1 MFQTELFEATNMK
14 TPNIKKIFYSLLFF
28 MLTITSGASHADDT
42 EIYFSSTSSG
52 SNAAA
57 VRPNILLILDSSGS
71 MGWTTG
77 TFPDTRM
84 EVMREAMLTIINS
97 MEDVNVGLM
106 RFTSSS
112 GGPVLFPITYIDDPA
127 SVVVS
132 EPSDSNPT
140 VTYNISNGNDDAQQK
155 GIGVNASLTD
165 TNLEIA
171 HTPFRAANTNEIE
184 VQQVSAS
191 EDDADAFNGGVS
203 LTQWFWPFPS
213 GNNHDGARFVGL
225 DIDQGATINSATF
238 ELSSKDLGTLTM
250 DLSAEDVDD
259 AQAFTTSAFD
269 ISTRVLT
276 TAKVDNW
283 NVPTTAKVTQDVT
296 AIVKEIV
303 DRPGWASGNA
313 LAIISNDQKN
323 NRRFYSYDKAVSVG
337 DATLAPKLTVDWNN
351 AGSVA
356 SENTIGLRFS
366 AVDIPQGA
374 TITSAKLILTS
385 KDERSDAATW
395 IIRAEDAD
403 TSPAL
408 AATNNNL
415 SARTLTSAANQ
426 LEWAVPSMSS
436 NTGYTTCA
444 SGTCTGD
451 LKDVINAVTSRA
463 GWCGGNALTLIIT
476 NKTGSTGKRNIHS
489 YEGNSTLS
497 PKLEVTYDASSGGCY
512 RKTETA
518 QISTNNDD
526 VEEKSDG
533 TIERTNG
540 DLDFS
545 DKLIGLRF
553 QEIDVPKN
561 ATILSATI
569 QISADGTSTANPN
582 PTVEIWGINEA
593 NTAQFPTTTDYL
605 TDIAKV
611 DKNINWSLGDFNT
624 DGEWHTSP
632 DISSIVKDIVD
643 LGTWAS
649 GNAMGFVIDD
659 ANKNRPAETHD
670 DDPNQGAKL
679 TITYESTAAV
689 ATSVTTVR
697 DRLIELVN
705 GIPTSG
711 STPIVETL
719 YEAARYWRGDSVI
732 YGKSRASSSS
742 TRLSHPGSYCDA
754 ASSCNGATVN
764 GTSPVT
770 DAFGNFTPTN
780 CSTTNLNSSNCS
792 SRSIEGTPNY
802 ISPFSSTLSCQSNYQ
817 VLLTDG
823 EANGNNIADEGDISF
838 ISGSGACDATGT
850 NRGTFGGGEKCA
862 YDIVEYIHDNDQ
874 NSTLDSDQTVTTYT
888 VGFNTTGLTNATNFL
903 KDVAEAGEGT
913 FNEAV
918 TAADLVAVFTDIL
931 SDVKSD
937 PTSFVAPSLAT
948 NAFNRLLSRDE
959 VYFGLFTPSYDR
971 SWQGNVKKYTIC
983 VNSGGD
989 DEDILT
995 TGDNCTLGNI
1005 LDQNDVEA
1013 IDTTDNKFKNTAKS
1027 VWSDVVDGRA
1037 TIKGGS
1043 GGEIIDYTNQIIFTE
1058 ATSTTTQPAVG
1069 TSLAFGSNPGFQ
1081 IDKDTWNDAN
1091 LAHVRT
1097 AVCPTV
1103 STSANSDCED
1113 RMLWLLGKIIDADG
1127 DSDTSATTRWSVT
1140 DVLHSSPNVIT
1151 YGGSDSNS
1159 DGVTDTFF
1167 DRLVVGTNDGALR
1180 FINGTTGLQ
1189 EWAFYPQS
1197 VLGNLKTHFS
1207 NPEGEHL
1214 YGLDTT
1220 PIIRRFDSNGN
1231 GNIEPSTD
1239 YVHIY
1244 AGMRRGGNF
1253 LYALDVTPGATL
1265 SNNSASI
1272 APKYLWRIEGGT
1284 AGFERLNDT
1293 WSTPKLAN
1301 IDTTSGAK
1309 EVLIFGGGYDSR
1321 VDDGFGTTN
1330 TGGADNMGNAI
1341 YVVDPDDGSVIFSV
1355 TGTCGSCSNNANSIQ
1370 VADMKHSIPSR
1381 ITILD
1386 TDGDGLDDRLY
1397 VGDTGGQVWRVDL
1410 DGVKLSGTGKYG
1422 SSVVGRLANLSTS
1435 GTAAAERKMF
1445 EPPAVVQVKDTNF
1458 SDASSGE
1465 YDYVLIGTG
1474 DRANPLET
1482 AVSNRFYALRDKFI
1496 DELPDTNNDNLAD
1509 PASYPQTTVG
1519 PISHSVSGNLID
1531 VTNTVLDS
1539 SNTTH
1544 TASLGWYFDFDSSG
1558 TDGEKVLS
1566 ASTSIAGAVFF
1577 TTYFPE
1583 STSTDLCSAN
1593 VGSGAAFNFDILTTQ
1608 AVKDWD
1614 EDGTLE
1620 GNNND
1625 DRRKALGG
1633 GIPSDVVPIFTKEGV
1648 VGIVGIEGGAA
1659 QLGTLTGLPRYRTYW
1674 YDES

>member
-1 MFQTELFEATNMK
+1 MIASKMK
-14 TPNIKKIFYSLLFF
+14 PSIYTLLFF
-28 MLTITSGASHADDT
+28 LLTITSGASHADDT
-42 EIYFSSTSSG
+42 EIYFSSGTSG

-57 VRPNILLILDSSGS
+57 IRPNILLILDSSGS

-77 TFPDTRM
+77 TAPKTRM

-112 GGPVLFPITYIDDPA
+112 GGPVLFPIKYIDDPA
-127 SVVVS
+127 SVAVS
-132 EPSDSNPT
+132 EPNDTNPT
-140 VTYNISNGNDDAQQK
+140 ITYGISNGLNDGEQQ
-155 GIGVNASLTD
+155 GTAAPVLTE
-165 TNLEIA
+165 TLLEIPSTQTIPGA
-171 HTPFRAANTNEIE
+171 GTINRTITNRF
-184 VQQVSAS
+184 
-191 EDDADAFNGGVS
+191 DDADQFSGTTFTTQYMWMDSAFS
-203 LTQWFWPFPS
+203 DIT
-213 GNNHDGARFVGL
+213 GARFTDITIPGDATTFSAFYSLHL
-225 DIDQGATINSATF
+225 DQESSGPPDTTIVAEKVVDALAFSDSAN
-238 ELSSKDLGTLTM
+238 DLGT
-250 DLSAEDVDD
+250 
-259 AQAFTTSAFD
+259 
-269 ISTRVLT
+269 RPRT
-276 TAKVDNW
+276 TANATWDLQNL
-283 NVPTTAKVTQDVT
+283 NVGDTETSPDIG
-296 AIVKEIV
+296 AIVKEVIGQT
-303 DRPGWASGNA
+303 GWEPGNA
-313 LAIISNDQKN
+313 INIMTHSSVGGVYRYD
-323 NRRFYSYDKAVSVG
+323 SYDTDNANPPALTITYSGGTAVPGTDQV
-337 DATLAPKLTVDWNN
+337 
-351 AGSVA
+351 VA
-356 SENTIGLRFS
+356 LRFEDVQVPKGS
-366 AVDIPQGA
+366 I
-374 TITSAKLILTS
+374 ITSAKLTVTAKSNSTADGAIWKVS
-385 KDERSDAATW
+385 
-395 IIRAEDAD
+395 AEKN
-403 TSPAL
+403 S
-408 AATNNNL
+408 
-415 SARTLTSAANQ
+415 TSAALSTTANDFGTASRPRTTAN
-426 LEWAVPSMSS
+426 LLWTVPTMASDTPYIS
-436 NTGYTTCA
+436 CA
-444 SGTCTGD
+444 TGTCTGD
-451 LKDVINAVTSRA
+451 LSTVVKEVVDQA
-463 GWCGGNALTLIIT
+463 GWCGGNDLTILIEKSVVGT
-476 NKTGSTGKRNIHS
+476 RKIHS
-489 YEGNSTLS
+489 FESDSTLA
-497 PKLEVTYDASSGGCY
+497 PKLEITYDSSAGGCY

-518 QISTNNDD
+518 QISTNYDD
-526 VEEKSDG
+526 VEEASDG
-533 TIERTNG
+533 TIQRTSG
-540 DLDFS
+540 DMDLS
-545 DKLIGLRF
+545 DKKVGLRF
-553 QEIDVPKN
+553 QDIDVPKN
-561 ATILSATI
+561 ATILSATL
-569 QISADGTSTANPN
+569 QVNADGTSTANPN
-582 PTVEIWGINEA
+582 PTLEIWGINEA
-593 NTAQFPTTTDYL
+593 NTAQFPSTTDYL

-611 DKNINWSLGDFNT
+611 DKNIIWALGDFNT

-632 DISSIVKDIVD
+632 DIKTIVKDIVD

-649 GNAMGFVIDD
+649 GNAMGFVIEDE
-659 ANKNRPAETHD
+659 NRNRPAESHD
-670 DDPNQGAKL
+670 GDPNQSAKL
-679 TITYESTAAV
+679 TITYESTAAA

-705 GIPTSG
+705 DIPTSG

-764 GTSPVT
+764 GTAPVT
-770 DAFGNFTPTN
+770 DAFGVYTPTN
-780 CSTTNLNSSNCS
+780 CSTTNLTDYDCRT
-792 SRSIEGTPNY
+792 RSIQGTPNY

-823 EANGNNIADEGDISF
+823 EANGNNIADLGDVSF
-838 ISGSGACDATGT
+838 ISGSGSCDATGT
-850 NRGTFGGGEKCA
+850 NRGTFGSGEKCA
-862 YDIVEYIHDNDQ
+862 YDIVEYIHDIDQ
-874 NSTLDSDQTVTTYT
+874 NSTLDSDQIVTTYT
-888 VGFNTTGLTNATNFL
+888 VGFNTTGLTNAKNFL

-918 TAADLVAVFTDIL
+918 TASDLVSVFTDIL
-931 SDVKSD
+931 SEVKSD

-959 VYFGLFTPSYDR
+959 VYFGLFTPSYNR
-971 SWQGNVKKYTIC
+971 SWLGNVKKYSIC

-989 DEDILT
+989 DEDITT

-1013 IDTTDNKFKNTAKS
+1013 IDTTDNKFKNTATS
-1027 VWSDVVDGRA
+1027 TWSDVVDGRA
-1037 TIKGGS
+1037 TVKGGS
-1043 GGEIIDYTNQIIFTE
+1043 GGEITDYTNQTIFTE
-1058 ATSTTTQPAVG
+1058 ATSTTTQPSVG
-1069 TSLAFGSNPGFQ
+1069 TSLAFANNPGFQ
-1081 IDKDTWNDAN
+1081 IDTSTWNDAN

-1097 AVCPTV
+1097 AVCPIV

-1113 RMLWLLGKIIDADG
+1113 RMLWLLGKIIDPDG
-1127 DSDTSATTRWSVT
+1127 DTDTSATTRWSVT

-1151 YGGSDSNS
+1151 YGGSDSDA

-1197 VLGNLKTHFS
+1197 VLGNLQTHFS
-1207 NPEGEHL
+1207 NPEGGHL

-1220 PIIRRFDSNGN
+1220 PIIRRIDSNGD
-1231 GNIEPSTD
+1231 GSIDPSTD
-1239 YVHIY
+1239 LVHIY

-1253 LYALDVTPGATL
+1253 LYALDVTPSSTL
-1265 SNNSASI
+1265 AANTTSI
-1272 APKYLWRIEGGT
+1272 TPKFLWRIEGGT

-1293 WSTPKLAN
+1293 WSTPKLAT

-1309 EVLIFGGGYDSR
+1309 DVLIFGGGYDSR

-1330 TGGADNMGNAI
+1330 TSSTDNMGNAI
-1341 YVVDPDDGSVIFSV
+1341 YVVDPADGSIIFSV
-1355 TGTCGSCSNNANSIQ
+1355 TGTCATCTNNANSIQ
-1370 VADMKHSIPSR
+1370 VADMKFAIPSR
-1381 ITILD
+1381 ITVLD

-1397 VGDTGGQVWRVDL
+1397 VGDTGGQVWRVDMA
-1410 DGVKLSGTGKYG
+1410 DVKTSGTGKFG
-1422 SSVVGRLANLSTS
+1422 STVVGKLASLSTS
-1435 GTAAAERKMF
+1435 GTAAAERKFF
-1445 EPPAVVQVKDTNF
+1445 EPPAVVQVKDTIF

-1465 YDYVLIGTG
+1465 YDYVLMGTG

-1496 DELPDTNNDNLAD
+1496 DAMPDTNNDNLAD
-1509 PASYPQTTVG
+1509 SASYPQTTSG
-1519 PISHSVSGNLID
+1519 PISHSVTGNLVD

-1558 TDGEKVLS
+1558 TDGEKSLS
-1566 ASTSIAGAVFF
+1566 APTAIAGAVFF
-1577 TTYFPE
+1577 TTYSPE

-1674 YDES
+1674 YDET